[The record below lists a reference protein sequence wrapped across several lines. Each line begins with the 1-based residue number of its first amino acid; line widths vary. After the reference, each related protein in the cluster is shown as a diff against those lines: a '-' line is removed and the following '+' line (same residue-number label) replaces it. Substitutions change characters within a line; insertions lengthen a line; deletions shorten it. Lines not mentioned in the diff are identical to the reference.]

1 MDREDFSARKSVGW
15 LTSEM
20 AGCLIGVPA
29 RRLPKSVEGEGHSF
43 MLHVTCDLCGKELCP
58 GHDQRFVVKV
68 EVFAAH
74 EPAKITE
81 ADLDDDHMEAV
92 SELLREMEENED
104 PDQVEPAYRHFRYDL
119 CPEC

>member
-1 MDREDFSARKSVGW
+1 
-15 LTSEM
+15 
-20 AGCLIGVPA
+20 
-29 RRLPKSVEGEGHSF
+29 

-92 SELLREMEENED
+92 SELLREMEENEPSSAQCGTVVVGD
-104 PDQVEPAYRHFRYDL
+104 SWQIAKRPWTLRNLSGSSTP
-119 CPEC
+119 